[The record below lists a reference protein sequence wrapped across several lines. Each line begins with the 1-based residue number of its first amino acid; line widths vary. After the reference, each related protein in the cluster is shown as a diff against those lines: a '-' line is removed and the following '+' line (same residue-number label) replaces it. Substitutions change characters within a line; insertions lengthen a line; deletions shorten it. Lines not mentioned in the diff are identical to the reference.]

1 MHTNKNKSYE
11 LSYASVICMNN
22 ETRLELTI
30 QLRCL
35 LFGCVLL
42 SPAWF
47 FFFFFKL
54 FFFLYFRSF
63 VPCDDY
69 YYYLFRITEML
80 THFIVCSF
88 VVCLALVSDLAC
100 FVCMSCVVFVRLPE
114 SRAHLLNLLRILITR
129 SSRACIPFHRL
140 RFYIQNKR

>member
-35 LFGCVLL
+35 LFCCVLL
-42 SPAWF
+42 SPAWMF
-47 FFFFFKL
+47 FFDFFSFIRSLWWLLLL
-54 FFFLYFRSF
+54 FIPYHRDVNTFYSL
-63 VPCDDY
+63 
-69 YYYLFRITEML
+69 L
-80 THFIVCSF
+80 VCCLSGVGEWF
-88 VVCLALVSDLAC
+88 GVLCVWVCV
-100 FVCMSCVVFVRLPE
+100 CVVFVRLPE

-129 SSRACIPFHRL
+129 SSRACIPFHRQMCL
-140 RFYIQNKR
+140 PFDIRSQR